1 MNKNSV
7 IVVAGDTDEYSLWA
21 SLLVF
26 GLQCTDDQM
35 SRYGRGCSRER
46 DDPDDV
52 GRDGVEANEDTEDE
66 SDDDTGNESDDDT
79 ESDTGIKK

>member
-1 MNKNSV
+1 MVHGLNKNSV

-52 GRDGVEANEDTEDE
+52 GRDGIEPTKIPRTSLRMIPRAILGSR
-66 SDDDTGNESDDDT
+66 SD
-79 ESDTGIKK
+79 